1 MYVVRLCVCA
11 YVIIICV
18 YVSGK
23 KKETMLSVPDVYV
36 EVYDRDINDL
46 LVVET

>member
-1 MYVVRLCVCA
+1 VYVVRLCVCA

-18 YVSGK
+18 YVSK
-23 KKETMLSVPDVYV
+23 KKETMLSAPDVYV